1 MVPEK
6 KLIYELFAI
15 AGTAEVNPNRVFHSK
30 FVAESTPKLKT
41 KLKDKKLEEQIQGTK
56 DDEAF
61 NFLSTIGQMLDPTIS
76 DTAVGDTEIVT
87 DDTDEMVEDDE
98 TEKRKEILERRDR
111 LAPRQSKASTHAC
124 LQDEMLILD
133 DDACRATTDDV
144 DDVADDA
151 DEAVLSDDD
160 VDALAAQSTTRRP
173 SRKKKA
179 DTKANDNQISMELGY
194 NRWMRDNIW
203 LAGEEC
209 LAKDNVK
216 QGRFEARQRLKKK
229 RTLKK
234 AIEKL
239 QLAGKKSDAFDN
251 EQTVSLPGWIKR
263 MMRKCPDYYS

>member
-1 MVPEK
+1 
-6 KLIYELFAI
+6 
-15 AGTAEVNPNRVFHSK
+15 
-30 FVAESTPKLKT
+30 
-41 KLKDKKLEEQIQGTK
+41 
-56 DDEAF
+56 
-61 NFLSTIGQMLDPTIS
+61 MLDPTIS
-76 DTAVGDTEIVT
+76 DTAVGDKKNVT
-87 DDTDEMVEDDE
+87 DDTDEKVEDEE

-160 VDALAAQSTTRRP
+160 VDALEAGLTTRRL
-173 SRKKKA
+173 SRKRKEG
-179 DTKANDNQISMELGY
+179 TKTKDNQISMELGY

-203 LAGEEC
+203 LAGEER

-216 QGRFEARQRLKKK
+216 QGRFQARQRLKKK

-239 QLAGKKSDAFDN
+239 QLAVKKTGAFDN
-251 EQTVSLPGWIKR
+251 EQTVSLLGWTKR